1 MKLIVDV
8 RWDAEASVWYAVSRD
23 GTGLA
28 TESETLDG
36 LRQSILAILP
46 DLADLNDPAEVEVE
60 LIVHGISTAS
70 GPMAAE

>member
-23 GTGLA
+23 KTGLA

-36 LRQSILAILP
+36 LRQRILAVLP
-46 DLADLNDPAEVEVE
+46 GLLDLKDPAEVEVE
-60 LIVHGISTAS
+60 LVVHGISTAN
-70 GPMAAE
+70 GPIAAE